1 MIFLILLLACSYFLG
16 NVNPALIIAR
26 LKKGIDIRDFN
37 SKNAGATNTVM
48 TVGFRWGIVVMVF
61 DILKGTIP
69 VLVARSLFEEQPFI
83 WVLAGFFALLG
94 HVFPLFYKFKGGK
107 GTATYAGLLFGISP
121 LFGLFVF
128 ISFFIILLITDYIV
142 ISTIFSVM
150 FVPIYIYFFTDLGL
164 YPSLILILI
173 ACMSILKHVENIKR
187 LLEGKELSLRA
198 YLIKRKEK
206 IKSNNERDLI

>member
-83 WVLAGFFALLG
+83 WVLAGFFAILG
-94 HVFPLFYKFKGGK
+94 HVFPFFYKFKGGK

-164 YPSLILILI
+164 YPVLILILI
-173 ACMSILKHVENIKR
+173 ACISILKHLENIKR
-187 LLEGKELSLRA
+187 LLEGKELSLRS

-206 IKSNNERDLI
+206 AQK